1 LKRLIVITGATA
13 CGKTAVSV
21 QLAQMLST
29 DIISC
34 DSRQFYREMSIGT
47 AKPTKEEMK
56 GVTHHFIDS
65 HSISEEINAGKFESL
80 ALPLLQQLF
89 KTKDYVIL
97 TGGSG
102 LFIDA
107 LVNGFDSMPKVSSD
121 IRNELNERHKEFGLE
136 VLAKELQ
143 KIDPEYAQIVDIK
156 NPKRVIRA
164 LEVFRSSG
172 TKYSELRLGKAEKR
186 DFETVKIVLNH
197 PREVLY
203 QRINIRVDQM
213 IAKNLENEVRKLLPF
228 KHLNAM
234 KTVGY
239 QEFFDYFEGKGSLE
253 QVIELIKRNS
263 RRYAKRQLTWF
274 RRDDS
279 YQWVDAT
286 NFDGI
291 VKVATSR

>member
-1 LKRLIVITGATA
+1 M
-13 CGKTAVSV
+13 SV

-291 VKVATSR
+291 VKVATSS